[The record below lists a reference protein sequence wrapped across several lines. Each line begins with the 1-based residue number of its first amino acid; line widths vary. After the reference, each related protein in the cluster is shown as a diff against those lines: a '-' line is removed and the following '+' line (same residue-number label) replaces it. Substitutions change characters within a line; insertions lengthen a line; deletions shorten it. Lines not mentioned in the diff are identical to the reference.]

1 MTKVKEVSIKNSGR
15 KILTSATI
23 FENDQMSEIV
33 ALIKDED
40 VDEYYLKYVTSGW
53 EQISEIQKNWTVL
66 TEYNYYVDKTV
77 VPLIYY
83 ILSTNPESLKNIFEF
98 LYENNFIAYEEDEQE

>member
-1 MTKVKEVSIKNSGR
+1 MTKVVEVSIKNSGM

-23 FENDQMSEIV
+23 FENDQMSEIM

-40 VDEYYLKYVTSGW
+40 VDEYYLIKAISGW
-53 EQISEIQKNWTVL
+53 QQISETQKNWTTL
-66 TEYNYYVDKTV
+66 IRYRYYVNKTV

-83 ILSTNPESLKNIFEF
+83 ILTVDPKQLDNIFEF
-98 LYENNFIAYEEDEQE
+98 LYENNFIAYVEDEQE

>member
-1 MTKVKEVSIKNSGR
+1 MSIKNSGK

-23 FENDQMSEIV
+23 FENDQMSQV
-33 ALIKDED
+33 ATLIKDED
-40 VDEYYLKYVTSGW
+40 VDEYYLRYVTNGW
-53 EQISEIQKNWTVL
+53 EQISEIQKIWTVL
-66 TEYNYYVDKTV
+66 TVYNYYVDKTV

-98 LYENNFIAYEEDEQE
+98 LYQNRFITYEEEYQEDEQE